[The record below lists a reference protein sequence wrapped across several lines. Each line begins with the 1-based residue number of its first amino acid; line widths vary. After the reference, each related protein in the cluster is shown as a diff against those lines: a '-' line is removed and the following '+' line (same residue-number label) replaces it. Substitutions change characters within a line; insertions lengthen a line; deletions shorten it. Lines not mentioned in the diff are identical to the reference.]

1 MKKGMGTKADVS
13 IAMETQCCQTDDME
27 CVLCIEKSMK
37 METLTEEAQK
47 AEKSSEEIKR
57 KLNAAN
63 SSLVG
68 IMDVEAKL
76 REDHEHLVLQE
87 AQVRYELEQLRKQY
101 TDQLEERDQ
110 AHADR
115 VRALE
120 TVLQDKECEWANKNE
135 ALRRDLRQAIR
146 SSMADTE
153 REVESLGNLEQEI
166 ESLKMVIEMRS
177 NENRQL
183 RVHNNQLI
191 TQLERLAYL
200 EGELANTR
208 QRLDEMTM
216 VLQNKMDS
224 EKELLEL
231 SETLQQELV
240 RSRAEIMQYKK
251 NVENWQYLQEH
262 LGQQHHQ
269 EWERPPLK
277 VQHSNSDLMQKQI
290 QNLDDKGHR
299 NHHQQ
304 ASSGKNNLIMNVR
317 EKTESVAWMI
327 QMPTNGSSPNTYRR
341 NVK

>member
-1 MKKGMGTKADVS
+1 MSALLGKRNAVKPTVRILHSYILS
-13 IAMETQCCQTDDME
+13 IINKEQPRNPVHSYFIYHIFSDME

-153 REVESLGNLEQEI
+153 REVESLGNLEQVQNYFT
-166 ESLKMVIEMRS
+166 LGLDNLVS
-177 NENRQL
+177 NP
-183 RVHNNQLI
+183 
-191 TQLERLAYL
+191 Y
-200 EGELANTR
+200 
-208 QRLDEMTM
+208 
-216 VLQNKMDS
+216 
-224 EKELLEL
+224 
-231 SETLQQELV
+231 
-240 RSRAEIMQYKK
+240 
-251 NVENWQYLQEH
+251 
-262 LGQQHHQ
+262 
-269 EWERPPLK
+269 
-277 VQHSNSDLMQKQI
+277 
-290 QNLDDKGHR
+290 
-299 NHHQQ
+299 
-304 ASSGKNNLIMNVR
+304 
-317 EKTESVAWMI
+317 
-327 QMPTNGSSPNTYRR
+327 
-341 NVK
+341 

>member
-1 MKKGMGTKADVS
+1 
-13 IAMETQCCQTDDME
+13 ME
-27 CVLCIEKSMK
+27 CVLCIEKSVK
-37 METLTEEAQK
+37 MEALTEEAQK

-153 REVESLGNLEQEI
+153 REVESLGNLEQVQNYFMPYFGTDNLI
-166 ESLKMVIEMRS
+166 FKSLIDR
-177 NENRQL
+177 R
-183 RVHNNQLI
+183 
-191 TQLERLAYL
+191 
-200 EGELANTR
+200 
-208 QRLDEMTM
+208 
-216 VLQNKMDS
+216 
-224 EKELLEL
+224 
-231 SETLQQELV
+231 
-240 RSRAEIMQYKK
+240 
-251 NVENWQYLQEH
+251 
-262 LGQQHHQ
+262 
-269 EWERPPLK
+269 LK
-277 VQHSNSDLMQKQI
+277 V
-290 QNLDDKGHR
+290 
-299 NHHQQ
+299 
-304 ASSGKNNLIMNVR
+304 
-317 EKTESVAWMI
+317 
-327 QMPTNGSSPNTYRR
+327 
-341 NVK
+341 

>member
-1 MKKGMGTKADVS
+1 
-13 IAMETQCCQTDDME
+13 ME
-27 CVLCIEKSMK
+27 CVLCIEKSTQ

-153 REVESLGNLEQEI
+153 REVESLGNLEQVRNYFMPYF
-166 ESLKMVIEMRS
+166 LGLD
-177 NENRQL
+177 N
-183 RVHNNQLI
+183 LI
-191 TQLERLAYL
+191 YR
-200 EGELANTR
+200 R
-208 QRLDEMTM
+208 
-216 VLQNKMDS
+216 
-224 EKELLEL
+224 
-231 SETLQQELV
+231 
-240 RSRAEIMQYKK
+240 
-251 NVENWQYLQEH
+251 
-262 LGQQHHQ
+262 
-269 EWERPPLK
+269 LK
-277 VQHSNSDLMQKQI
+277 V
-290 QNLDDKGHR
+290 
-299 NHHQQ
+299 
-304 ASSGKNNLIMNVR
+304 
-317 EKTESVAWMI
+317 
-327 QMPTNGSSPNTYRR
+327 
-341 NVK
+341 

>member
-1 MKKGMGTKADVS
+1 MKSNNTKVVS

-27 CVLCIEKSMK
+27 CVLCIEKSTQ

-47 AEKSSEEIKR
+47 AKKSSEEIKR

-120 TVLQDKECEWANKNE
+120 TVLQGKECEWAHKNE

-177 NENRQL
+177 TENRQL
-183 RVHNNQLI
+183 RVNNNQLL
-191 TQLERLAYL
+191 TQLERLAFL

-240 RSRAEIMQYKK
+240 KSRAEIMQYKK
-251 NVENWQYLQEH
+251 NVENRQYLQEH
-262 LGQQHHQ
+262 LQQ
-269 EWERPPLK
+269 EYYERPPLK
-277 VQHSNSDLMQKQI
+277 VRHSQSDLIQKI
-290 QNLDDKGHR
+290 SLDDKAHR
-299 NHHQQ
+299 NQHQQ
-304 ASSGKNNLIMNVR
+304 ASSGKNNLVNVMNLR

-327 QMPTNGSSPNTYRR
+327 QMPTNQSPNTYRR